1 MSAPSP
7 APPRPAPSAPG
18 RVFRLFAIAEACS
31 WAGLLIGMFFK
42 YVVVGNDIGVTV
54 FGPIHGALFVAY
66 VVVSLAVA
74 RALRWD
80 ARTLVL
86 ALVASVPPLCT
97 LWFERWA
104 VRTGRLAAP
113 TRAAT

>member
-1 MSAPSP
+1 MSVP
-7 APPRPAPSAPG
+7 APRTLSAHG

-31 WAGLLIGMFFK
+31 WVGLLIGMFFK
-42 YVVVGNDIGVTV
+42 YVVVFDDIGVKI

-66 VVVSLAVA
+66 VVVTLVVH
-74 RALRWD
+74 RTLRWD

-86 ALVASVPPLCT
+86 ALVASIPPLAT

-104 VRTGRLAAP
+104 ERTGRLDAP
-113 TRAAT
+113 ARVAEA